1 MFSIAQE
8 PTPRLIAINLVLLF
22 AVFLLQRRAL
32 RFPFSV
38 SKSSRVTSII
48 LMFVFVLYSFWG
60 QDWFHYLE
68 AYPELCQ
75 GNSGHMEDVYVWIAQ
90 HLSVDY
96 ISFRFAVWGTG
107 LILLLLTIERLPL
120 KKDLI
125 ILFFGSIWII
135 WFSYARVSLG
145 LALCFYGLAVFYHP
159 YRIKL
164 LSRILAITAIAIS
177 FYFHKTAFV
186 LIIAVAM
193 TIMSL
198 RLKKQFFF
206 LILVI
211 SIPFIILYIRSNI
224 EVFFMLDADADEG
237 GLSQSIAYGQR
248 YLGAGSNTGGIA
260 VRIAKVIGAIPY
272 YMLLVQS
279 ALFTVKSDDFLEQE
293 IESETESETKSG
305 TESKVVQGF
314 IRLFIILVLIASLF
328 LFDLGADASLLY
340 VRFIRFAAFPSAV
353 LLAYYW
359 EYEYYPKLTRWTFYM
374 AALSTLYSVSYS
386 LYLKT

>member
-75 GNSGHMEDVYVWIAQ
+75 GNPGHMEDVYVWIAQ

-159 YRIKL
+159 YRIKS
-164 LSRILAITAIAIS
+164 LSKILAIAAIAVS
-177 FYFHKTAFV
+177 FFFHKTAFV
-186 LIIAVAM
+186 MIIAVVL
-193 TIMSL
+193 TIMSS
-198 RLKKQFFF
+198 RFNKQLFF
-206 LILVI
+206 LILII
-211 SIPFIILYIRSNI
+211 SIPFIIYYIRSNI

-237 GLSQSIAYGQR
+237 GWGQSIAYGQR
-248 YLGAGSNTGGIA
+248 YLGADSKSGGIA
-260 VRIAKVIGAIPY
+260 VRIATWLGSIPY
-272 YMLLVQS
+272 YLLLIQS
-279 ALFTVKSDDFLEQE
+279 VLLTVKHSNT
-293 IESETESETKSG
+293 TEP
-305 TESKVVQGF
+305 KVLQGF
-314 IRLFIILVLIASLF
+314 IRLFIIVI
-328 LFDLGADASLLY
+328 
-340 VRFIRFAAFPSAV
+340 FIPPFFHRG
-353 LLAYYW
+353 
-359 EYEYYPKLTRWTFYM
+359 
-374 AALSTLYSVSYS
+374 
-386 LYLKT
+386 